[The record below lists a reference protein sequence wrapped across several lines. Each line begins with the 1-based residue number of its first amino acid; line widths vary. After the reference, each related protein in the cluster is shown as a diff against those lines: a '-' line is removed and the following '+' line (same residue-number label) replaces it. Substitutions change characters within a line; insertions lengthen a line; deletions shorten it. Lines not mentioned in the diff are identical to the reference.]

1 MKRSFLSFAAIVL
14 GSQASAAQNAF
25 SIAEPPAA
33 TASSATVSAVPA
45 LGPASAPRAD
55 RPAIMVMNFESGTVS
70 AQVRDKRGFSAI
82 LAAMRG
88 ENNNEHYDPAQ
99 LGTGIA
105 DMLVDKLLETG
116 QFRLMERKAL
126 ESVLTEQRIV
136 AGATGAPDVLV
147 ASNANVLGAH
157 YMVTGSVT
165 RFGFEESN
173 IGGFAA
179 NVATMGMLGYKKHR
193 TDVKLTARVVN
204 TATGEIV
211 ASVNAEGVSN
221 KGGGIRVFGMG
232 GSGGGGGSFDK
243 KNFKESA
250 IGQATERAVNH
261 LVEKLVAKRST
272 F

>member
-1 MKRSFLSFAAIVL
+1 MKSSILCATLLCAV
-14 GSQASAAQNAF
+14 SQTTLAQASSSAAQSF
-25 SIAEPPAA
+25 PAVISNGTA
-33 TASSATVSAVPA
+33 TPAPA
-45 LGPASAPRAD
+45 LGPTIVPRAE
-55 RPAIMVMNFESGTVS
+55 RTALMVMNFESGTVS
-70 AQVRDKRGFSAI
+70 AHVKDKRGLSAI

-88 ENNNEHYDPAQ
+88 DNTNEHYDPAQ

-126 ESVLTEQRIV
+126 ESVISEQKIN
-136 AGATGAPDVLV
+136 AGAVVTPEVAV
-147 ASNANVLGAH
+147 ASNASVLGAQ

-165 RFGFEESN
+165 KFGFEEHN

-179 NVATMGMLGYKKHR
+179 NMATMGMLGYRKHR
-193 TDVKLTARVVN
+193 TEVKLTARVVN
-204 TATGEIV
+204 TATGEII

-221 KGGGIRVFGMG
+221 KGGGLRIFGMG
-232 GSGGGGGSFDK
+232 ANGGGGGGSDK

-250 IGQATERAVNH
+250 IGHATERAVNH
-261 LVEKLVAKRST
+261 FVEKLVAKRAT